1 MHSEWQCRTCSE
13 RQGQPYR
20 YPPHPDA
27 YCLGCG
33 QALTT
38 RERGVETLRGLL
50 AYLER
55 TGLTLPG
62 AAPPAREATSAEVD
76 ATTLSATEVARLLG
90 TTRKGVYAKVARG
103 QLPGAFRV
111 GRTLR
116 FRRTHLLG
124 FLAGGRA
131 PSSRRTTR

>member
-1 MHSEWQCRTCSE
+1 MHTEWHCRACSE
-13 RQGQPYR
+13 RMSKTYK

-27 YCLGCG
+27 YCAGCS
-33 QALTT
+33 QSLTT

-55 TGLTLPG
+55 TGLTLPTNS
-62 AAPPAREATSAEVD
+62 PPTSESASSQSEPG
-76 ATTLSATEVARLLG
+76 TLSATDVARLLG

-103 QLPGAFRV
+103 QLPGAFRI

-116 FRRTHLLG
+116 FRRSPLLA
-124 FLAGGRA
+124 FISEGRA
-131 PSSRRTTR
+131 PSSKRTPR